1 MRWFVEISSLGQN
14 APPTRKVCVEAA
26 QWQPALQK
34 ARALRG
40 DHGPL
45 NNFSVDL
52 LESGYRAID
61 PATRV
66 RYVVQRAPDDAAL
79 TDEPGA
85 PAGAGASPRAAEPA
99 ARLPGKRPAAPTVP
113 FISMGAA
120 LVVTE
125 PASAAAQPA
134 SAAAQP
140 ASAVAQVAD
149 GAAQVA
155 GTAAQVADGAAQVA
169 GTAAEVAGGAAQ
181 PAGSAAQPAGSAAQP
196 QSAAVQPASGDGAA
210 SAPAAP
216 EPASSALPPFEL
228 VSQRGEDPSE
238 RSPLTYRE
246 LVYAVPTG
254 TPRELVNALLLER
267 LEAARALIDDA
278 RPGKFIHIAVF
289 DHVFDGRPQR
299 GPLATLAWKDWRS
312 DVPELQFRPRA
323 GVTTP
328 PPALAPA
335 AVAPPAILAPAA
347 GAPAAA
353 EPPAVTPPLVAEP
366 PAAAA
371 PAAAEPPA
379 VTPPA
384 AAEPP
389 PVTPAAAEP
398 PAVTPAAAAEPPAV
412 MPPAAAEP
420 PSAASPAAVETPAV
434 APPSAEPPSA
444 ASPAA
449 AEPPAAVS
457 PAAPPP
463 GGPAR
468 PEAAP
473 PPAEIPPPAPS
484 QPVRR
489 RSSFPPGNGRLSGD
503 DLIAELFEACS
514 DLHFLQDTLAGADFI
529 LALTLDKIPCA
540 LGFVSLFDI
549 NRGEFVVVRQRGGKS
564 ALLARLSERAPLPL
578 AAMRSRRAVVVPDVS
593 RDERALDDRW
603 KATGVELRSVVCAPV
618 ELGGRYLGL
627 LEIGNPLDGKPFSE
641 SDGNALTYIGQQ
653 FAEFVGARGV
663 VIEPSLVTA
672 GTKRAAR

>member
-66 RYVVQRAPDDAAL
+66 RYVVQRAPDEAAL

-85 PAGAGASPRAAEPA
+85 PAGAGALPGAAEPP

-125 PASAAAQPA
+125 PAGAAVQPAGAVAKPASAAAQPAGAVAQLADAAAQPA

-140 ASAVAQVAD
+140 ADA
-149 GAAQVA
+149 AAQPA
-155 GTAAQVADGAAQVA
+155 SA
-169 GTAAEVAGGAAQ
+169 AAQ
-181 PAGSAAQPAGSAAQP
+181 PAGAAAQPAGAAQP
-196 QSAAVQPASGDGAA
+196 GSAAVQLAGAAAQPASGDGVAL
-210 SAPAAP
+210 AP
-216 EPASSALPPFEL
+216 EPAPSALPPFEL

-246 LVYAVPTG
+246 IVYAVPTG
-254 TPRELVNALLLER
+254 TPRELVNALLFER

-312 DVPELQFRPRA
+312 DVPEIQFRPRA
-323 GVTTP
+323 GATTP
-328 PPALAPA
+328 PPAP
-335 AVAPPAILAPAA
+335 
-347 GAPAAA
+347 
-353 EPPAVTPPLVAEP
+353 TP

-379 VTPPA
+379 VTPA
-384 AAEPP
+384 AVAEP
-389 PVTPAAAEP
+389 
-398 PAVTPAAAAEPPAV
+398 PAAAAEPPA
-412 MPPAAAEP
+412 AAAEP
-420 PSAASPAAVETPAV
+420 PAAA
-434 APPSAEPPSA
+434 AEPPSA

-449 AEPPAAVS
+449 AEPPAAMS
-457 PAAPPP
+457 PAAPPREE
-463 GGPAR
+463 PAR
-468 PEAAP
+468 PDAAP
-473 PPAEIPPPAPS
+473 QPAEIPPPAPS

-489 RSSFPPGNGRLSGD
+489 RSSFPPRNGRLSGD

-549 NRGEFVVVRQRGGKS
+549 NRGEFVVVRQHGGKS
-564 ALLARLSERAPLPL
+564 ALLARLSERAPLAL

-618 ELGGRYLGL
+618 ELAGRYLGL

-663 VIEPSLVTA
+663 VVEPSLVTA

>member
-66 RYVVQRAPDDAAL
+66 RYVVQRAPDDAAV

-85 PAGAGASPRAAEPA
+85 PAGAEASPRAAEPA

-125 PASAAAQPA
+125 PAGAVTEPA
-134 SAAAQP
+134 GAVAEP
-140 ASAVAQVAD
+140 AGAVAQ
-149 GAAQVA
+149 
-155 GTAAQVADGAAQVA
+155 
-169 GTAAEVAGGAAQ
+169 
-181 PAGSAAQPAGSAAQP
+181 SA
-196 QSAAVQPASGDGAA
+196 SAAVQPASGDGAA
-210 SAPAAP
+210 PAPAAP
-216 EPASSALPPFEL
+216 EPAPSALPPFEL

-278 RPGKFIHIAVF
+278 RPGKFVHIAVF

-312 DVPELQFRPRA
+312 DVPEIQFRPRA
-323 GVTTP
+323 GATTP
-328 PPALAPA
+328 PPAATPA
-335 AVAPPAILAPAA
+335 AFAPPATAPATA
-347 GAPAAA
+347 APAIA
-353 EPPAVTPPLVAEP
+353 EPPAVTP
-366 PAAAA
+366 

-389 PVTPAAAEP
+389 
-398 PAVTPAAAAEPPAV
+398 
-412 MPPAAAEP
+412 
-420 PSAASPAAVETPAV
+420 SAASSV
-434 APPSAEPPSA
+434 
-444 ASPAA
+444 A
-449 AEPPAAVS
+449 AEPPAAMS

-463 GGPAR
+463 GEPAR

-473 PPAEIPPPAPS
+473 QPAEIPPPAPS

-489 RSSFPPGNGRLSGD
+489 RSSFPPRNGRLSGD

-549 NRGEFVVVRQRGGKS
+549 NRGEFVVVRQHGGKS

-618 ELGGRYLGL
+618 ELAGRYLGL
-627 LEIGNPLDGKPFSE
+627 LEIGNPLDGRPFSE

>member
-120 LVVTE
+120 LVMTE
-125 PASAAAQPA
+125 PASTATQPAGAAAQPA
-134 SAAAQP
+134 SAAAQVAGGAAQVAGGAAQP
-140 ASAVAQVAD
+140 AGTAAQVAGGAAQVAGGAAQVAD
-149 GAAQVA
+149 GAAQVADGAAQPA
-155 GTAAQVADGAAQVA
+155 GTAAQVADGAAQ
-169 GTAAEVAGGAAQ
+169 
-181 PAGSAAQPAGSAAQP
+181 PAGSTAQPP
-196 QSAAVQPASGDGAA
+196 SAAVQPASGDGAA
-210 SAPAAP
+210 PAPAAP
-216 EPASSALPPFEL
+216 EPAPSALPPFEL

-323 GVTTP
+323 GATTP

-335 AVAPPAILAPAA
+335 AVAPPAVLAPAA
-347 GAPAAA
+347 AAPAAA

-366 PAAAA
+366 PA
-371 PAAAEPPA
+371 
-379 VTPPA
+379 
-384 AAEPP
+384 
-389 PVTPAAAEP
+389 
-398 PAVTPAAAAEPPAV
+398 VTPAAAAER
-412 MPPAAAEP
+412 

-434 APPSAEPPSA
+434 APPSAEPPPA

-449 AEPPAAVS
+449 AEPPAAMS

-463 GGPAR
+463 GEPAR

-489 RSSFPPGNGRLSGD
+489 RSSFPPRNGRLSGD

-549 NRGEFVVVRQRGGKS
+549 NRGEFVVVRQHGGKS

-593 RDERALDDRW
+593 RDERALDERW

-618 ELGGRYLGL
+618 ELAGRYLGL

-641 SDGNALTYIGQQ
+641 GDGNALTYIGQQ

>member
-40 DHGPL
+40 DDGPL

-66 RYVVQRAPDDAAL
+66 RYVVQRAPDDASL
-79 TDEPGA
+79 TDDPGA
-85 PAGAGASPRAAEPA
+85 SAGAGASPRAAEPA

-125 PASAAAQPA
+125 PAGAAAQPAGAEAKPA

-140 ASAVAQVAD
+140 AGAVAQLA
-149 GAAQVA
+149 GA
-155 GTAAQVADGAAQVA
+155 
-169 GTAAEVAGGAAQ
+169 AAQ
-181 PAGSAAQPAGSAAQP
+181 PAGAGAQPEI
-196 QSAAVQPASGDGAA
+196 AAVQPASGDGAA
-210 SAPAAP
+210 PARESAP
-216 EPASSALPPFEL
+216 SALPPFEL

-289 DHVFDGRPQR
+289 DHVFNDRPQR

-312 DVPELQFRPRA
+312 DVPEIQFRPRA
-323 GVTTP
+323 GATTP
-328 PPALAPA
+328 PPAPAPA
-335 AVAPPAILAPAA
+335 AVAPPAAAAPAISEPPA
-347 GAPAAA
+347 AAA
-353 EPPAVTPPLVAEP
+353 EPPAV
-366 PAAAA
+366 A
-371 PAAAEPPA
+371 PSAAAEPPA

-389 PVTPAAAEP
+389 AAAAEPPAVAPPAAAEPPAVAPSAAAEP

-412 MPPAAAEP
+412 APAAAAEP
-420 PSAASPAAVETPAV
+420 SPPAAEPSAVTSSA
-434 APPSAEPPSA
+434 AEPPSA

-449 AEPPAAVS
+449 AEPPAAMS

-463 GGPAR
+463 GEPAR

-473 PPAEIPPPAPS
+473 QPAEIPPPAPS
-484 QPVRR
+484 QPARR
-489 RSSFPPGNGRLSGD
+489 RSSFPPRNGRLSGD

-514 DLHFLQDTLAGADFI
+514 DLHFLQDTLAGADFV

-549 NRGEFVVVRQRGGKS
+549 NRGEFVVVRQHGGKS
-564 ALLARLSERAPLPL
+564 ALLARLSERAPLAL

-618 ELGGRYLGL
+618 ELAGRYLGL

-663 VIEPSLVTA
+663 IIEPSLVTA

>member
-40 DHGPL
+40 DDGPL

-85 PAGAGASPRAAEPA
+85 SAGAGASPRAADPA
-99 ARLPGKRPAAPTVP
+99 ARVPGKRPAASTVP

-125 PASAAAQPA
+125 PAGAAKQPAGATAQPAGAAAQPVSAATQPAGAAAQPA
-134 SAAAQP
+134 SG
-140 ASAVAQVAD
+140 ASAA
-149 GAAQVA
+149 
-155 GTAAQVADGAAQVA
+155 
-169 GTAAEVAGGAAQ
+169 
-181 PAGSAAQPAGSAAQP
+181 P
-196 QSAAVQPASGDGAA
+196 
-210 SAPAAP
+210 APAAP
-216 EPASSALPPFEL
+216 ESSPSALPPFEF
-228 VSQRGEDPSE
+228 VSQRGEDPSD

-254 TPRELVNALLLER
+254 TPRELVNALLLDR
-267 LEAARALIDDA
+267 LEAARELIDDA

-312 DVPELQFRPRA
+312 DVPEIQFRPRA
-323 GVTTP
+323 GATTP
-328 PPALAPA
+328 PPAATPA
-335 AVAPPAILAPAA
+335 AVAPLAAAAPPPAA
-347 GAPAAA
+347 
-353 EPPAVTPPLVAEP
+353 P
-366 PAAAA
+366 PAAA
-371 PAAAEPPA
+371 
-379 VTPPA
+379 
-384 AAEPP
+384 
-389 PVTPAAAEP
+389 
-398 PAVTPAAAAEPPAV
+398 
-412 MPPAAAEP
+412 P
-420 PSAASPAAVETPAV
+420 PSAASPAAIEPPAAASLAAV
-434 APPSAEPPSA
+434 EPPSA

-449 AEPPAAVS
+449 AEPPAVAPAAAEPPSAAS
-457 PAAPPP
+457 PAAEPPAVAP
-463 GGPAR
+463 AAVEPPAAAAPAAVEPPSAAPAAAEPAR
-468 PEAAP
+468 PEAASQ
-473 PPAEIPPPAPS
+473 PAEIPPPAPS

-489 RSSFPPGNGRLSGD
+489 RSSFPPRNGRLSGD

-514 DLHFLQDTLAGADFI
+514 DLHFLLDTLAGADFI

-549 NRGEFVVVRQRGGKS
+549 NRREFVVVRQHGGKS

-593 RDERALDDRW
+593 RDERAMDDRW

-618 ELGGRYLGL
+618 ELAGRYLGL
-627 LEIGNPLDGKPFSE
+627 LEIGNPLDGGPFSE

-653 FAEFVGARGV
+653 FADFVGARGV